1 MNRELT
7 QQEKDIDNNNDFQWG
22 NTIEYLRQNI
32 RSFRHE
38 NQLDY
43 VIVVNCIST
52 QSTPEWS
59 EIYNNLSDFQ
69 NACFA
74 EKNCITP
81 SMQFACAALLES
93 SGYIN
98 FTPNLSEVPA
108 LIELSNTQGIPM
120 AGRDG
125 KTGQT
130 LLKTALAPVFKLRG
144 LKVDGWFSTN
154 LIGLS

>member
-1 MNRELT
+1 MLFRLVS
-7 QQEKDIDNNNDFQWG
+7 QSRYAVILCSKKHSDIDNNNDFQWG

-108 LIELSNTQGIPM
+108 LIELSNTQGIPS
-120 AGRDG
+120 ASIVTGKQIGR
-125 KTGQT
+125 
-130 LLKTALAPVFKLRG
+130 AHV
-144 LKVDGWFSTN
+144 
-154 LIGLS
+154 